1 MKSNYI
7 LLAGVSGAIAFI
19 VLASISTAIPQAHAQ
34 SQNETKTS
42 VEYIQ
47 NARSI
52 LKQVS
57 IEYKNGNYNRSSDL
71 AVSAYLDNIEYAE
84 ADLKNNG
91 QSELVHQLETMMV
104 TDLRD
109 MIKNRVP
116 QDQLDSEISAIDA
129 KLTQAVAAVPEFPV
143 GGVTLVLISAIVASI
158 IALTRFGGRARWMSR

>member
-7 LLAGVSGAIAFI
+7 LLAGVSGVVVFI
-19 VLASISTAIPQAHAQ
+19 VLASMGTVIPQAHAQ

-42 VEYIQ
+42 VEYIE

-57 IEYKNGNYNRSSDL
+57 IEYKNGNYNKSSDL

-84 ADLKNNG
+84 TDLKNNG
-91 QSELVHQLETMMV
+91 QSELVQQLETMMV
-104 TDLRD
+104 TDLMD
-109 MIKNRVP
+109 MIKNRVS

-129 KLTQAVAAVPEFPV
+129 KLAQAIAVVPEFPV
-143 GGVTLVLISAIVASI
+143 GGMTLALVSAIVASI
-158 IALTRFGGRARWMSR
+158 IALTRFNGRARWISK